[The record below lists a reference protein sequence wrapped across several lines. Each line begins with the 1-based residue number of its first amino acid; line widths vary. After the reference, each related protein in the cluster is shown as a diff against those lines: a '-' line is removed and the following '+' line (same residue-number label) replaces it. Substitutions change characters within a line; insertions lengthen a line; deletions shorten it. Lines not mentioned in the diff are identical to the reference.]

1 MIMNMISIVDVVIF
15 VGFMVLESTF
25 FNYLKDM
32 VIL

>member
-25 FNYLKDM
+25 FNCLKDM